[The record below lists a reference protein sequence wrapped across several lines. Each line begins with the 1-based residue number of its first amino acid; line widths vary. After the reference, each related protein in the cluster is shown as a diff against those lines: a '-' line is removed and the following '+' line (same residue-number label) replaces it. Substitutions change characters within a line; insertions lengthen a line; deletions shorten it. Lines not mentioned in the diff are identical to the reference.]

1 MESNM
6 LIAAVVFGVTYLV
19 LGLQRLP
26 RLHLGRPAGA
36 LLGAVAMVATGVL
49 TYDEARGAV
58 DLDTLLF
65 LLGMMI
71 VLAYLELSGF
81 FELVERRALSLAKSP
96 RQLLWIVVLSSG
108 LLSALF
114 MNDTICLMLTPVV
127 LRLTAR
133 LELPPVPYLIGV
145 AVASNVGSTC
155 SLIGN
160 PQNAL
165 IGVRSGLGFL
175 RFGASLAVV
184 SALGLLATGALL
196 VWLHRREVTHLAL
209 VIPPPR
215 VPAQVSRWM
224 LVSGLASG
232 AGMVLAL
239 CAGVRPSAAAMTAAA
254 AVILAGATRP
264 RVALQKVD
272 WSLLLL
278 FGGLFVVME
287 GLEKSGLAALAVS
300 GIAGPL
306 APAGP
311 GMLARLGVAVVTL
324 SQLVSNV
331 PAVMLFVPP
340 LEALPP
346 MSAERAWLGLAAFST
361 LAGNLTILASVAN
374 LIVFETAAREGVRV
388 SFLAYLRVGLPITLV
403 TLAIAWCW
411 LAL

>member
-1 MESNM
+1 M
-6 LIAAVVFGVTYLV
+6 LTAAIVFGVTYLV

-26 RLHLGRPAGA
+26 RLHIGRPAGA

-49 TYDEARGAV
+49 GYDEARRAI

-65 LLGMMI
+65 LLGMMV

-81 FELVERRALSLAKSP
+81 FELVERRALSLARSP
-96 RQLLWIVVLSSG
+96 RQLLWIVVLSAG
-108 LLSALF
+108 VLSALF

-127 LRLTAR
+127 LRLTKR

-145 AVASNVGSTC
+145 AIASNVGSAC

-165 IGVRSGLGFL
+165 IGVRSGLGFV
-175 RFGASLAVV
+175 RFVTSLGIV
-184 SALGLLATGALL
+184 SVLGLLAAGAIL
-196 VWLHRREVTHLAL
+196 VWLYRREVTAVPL
-209 VIPPPR
+209 VVPPPR
-215 VPAQVSRWM
+215 VPPQVSRWM
-224 LVSGLASG
+224 LASGLLSG
-232 AGMVLAL
+232 AGMVVAL
-239 CAGVRPSAAAMTAAA
+239 CVGVRPAAAAMTAAA

-287 GLEKSGLAALAVS
+287 GLEKSGLAALAVT

-311 GMLARLGVAVVTL
+311 TVLARLGAAVTIL

-346 MSAERAWLGLAAFST
+346 AAVEGSWLALAAFST

-388 SFLAYLRVGLPITLV
+388 SFSTYLRAGLPITLV